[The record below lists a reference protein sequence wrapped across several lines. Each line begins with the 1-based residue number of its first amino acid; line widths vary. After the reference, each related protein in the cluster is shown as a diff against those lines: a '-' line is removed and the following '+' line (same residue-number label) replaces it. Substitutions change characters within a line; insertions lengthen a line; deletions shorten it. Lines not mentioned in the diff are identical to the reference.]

1 MLHDAQRA
9 IRTVRARAGEWG
21 LDPKRVAVLGFS
33 AGGHLASTAGTRFDA
48 GDSAASDPVERQ
60 GSRPDFVVLCYPVI
74 SLKGPTAHRR
84 SLENLLG
91 PAPDAAL
98 VESLSNETQVTA
110 ETPPT
115 FLWHTNEDAGVVPEN
130 SILFY
135 EALRA
140 ARVPAELHVF
150 AKGPHG
156 IGMAPGDPAA
166 SLWTTLCANWLRAMG
181 FLPR

>member
-1 MLHDAQRA
+1 M
-9 IRTVRARAGEWG
+9 
-21 LDPKRVAVLGFS
+21 
-33 AGGHLASTAGTRFDA
+33 
-48 GDSAASDPVERQ
+48 
-60 GSRPDFVVLCYPVI
+60 VLCYPVI
-74 SLKGPTAHRR
+74 SLKAPTTHRG

-91 PAPDAAL
+91 QDPDAAL

-115 FLWHTNEDAGVVPEN
+115 FLWHTSEDTGVVPEN

-140 ARVPAELHVF
+140 AKVPAELHVF

-166 SLWTTLCANWLRAMG
+166 SLWPTLCANWLRANG
-181 FLPR
+181 FLKR